1 MIKNFLNRLRDRLL
15 NIMNPSCL
23 TAITKVEL
31 GSTTESGDI
40 MSKFI
45 VSGASM
51 SRIDEMIEK
60 AYWER
65 KYTKEDIIALKNKMG
80 IQLSEEYEEK
90 LAKLDNVRPG
100 EDMSFLVTVKPEKE
114 ADDELLLKLS
124 LYFKDDDIARRFL
137 KSVRDM
143 KADTEIITL
152 VKKHRDAKTC
162 TDTSKKLW
170 KILHDANIYKAKYRN
185 WMDQLK

>member
-1 MIKNFLNRLRDRLL
+1 
-15 NIMNPSCL
+15 
-23 TAITKVEL
+23 
-31 GSTTESGDI
+31 
-40 MSKFI
+40 
-45 VSGASM
+45 
-51 SRIDEMIEK
+51 
-60 AYWER
+60 
-65 KYTKEDIIALKNKMG
+65 MG